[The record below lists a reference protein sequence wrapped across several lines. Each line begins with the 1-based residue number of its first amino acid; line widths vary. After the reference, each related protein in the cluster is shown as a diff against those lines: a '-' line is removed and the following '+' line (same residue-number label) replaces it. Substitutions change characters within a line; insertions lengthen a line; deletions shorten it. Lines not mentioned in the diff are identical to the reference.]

1 MNEEI
6 REVVLLDED
15 GKETRFE
22 HILTFLYEGSR
33 YVALCPIMEDSSM
46 EEDEA
51 EVVMLQIVSENGED
65 TYKSIESEVLL
76 NEVFDTDEMGRITS
90 MVMRRRALT
99 DNGID
104 LLRDMVKRL
113 SEDTARRNM
122 SGDDMAQIEDI
133 LKAKRKKTTK

>member
-1 MNEEI
+1 MEEII
-6 REVVLLDED
+6 REVALLDED

-33 YVALCPIMEDSSM
+33 YVALCPIQEDSAM

-76 NEVFDTDEMGRITS
+76 NEVFDEFLEMMDEIE
-90 MVMRRRALT
+90 
-99 DNGID
+99 
-104 LLRDMVKRL
+104 
-113 SEDTARRNM
+113 EDA
-122 SGDDMAQIEDI
+122 EE
-133 LKAKRKKTTK
+133 

>member
-22 HILTFLYEGSR
+22 HILTFLYEGGR
-33 YVALCPIMEDSSM
+33 YVALCPIQEDSSM

-76 NEVFDTDEMGRITS
+76 NEVFDAFLELMEEIEEEDGEDE
-90 MVMRRRALT
+90 
-99 DNGID
+99 
-104 LLRDMVKRL
+104 
-113 SEDTARRNM
+113 ED
-122 SGDDMAQIEDI
+122 
-133 LKAKRKKTTK
+133 

>member
-65 TYKSIESEVLL
+65 TYKSIENEVLL
-76 NEVFDTDEMGRITS
+76 NEVFDAFLELMEEIEEEDE
-90 MVMRRRALT
+90 
-99 DNGID
+99 
-104 LLRDMVKRL
+104 
-113 SEDTARRNM
+113 ED
-122 SGDDMAQIEDI
+122 
-133 LKAKRKKTTK
+133 